1 MNEDFRKLEDL
12 VPQARAGDMGAFEAL
27 YQRHQAGIYMFL
39 RSQVHDAELA
49 ADLTQQTF
57 VRAWESLARLREP
70 GAFQS
75 WLHRIALNLVRD
87 EAKSGRARLEVVAT
101 DLGDERTGAAVGEA
115 AARDPTPEALALS
128 SELRD
133 RVWQALGSVSAEQR
147 AALVMHHMTGM
158 SVGEIARAMKV
169 RPGTVMSRL
178 ARGREALRKLLG
190 SYVEGQNGSM

>member
-1 MNEDFRKLEDL
+1 MNEDITKLEDM
-12 VPQARAGDMGAFEAL
+12 VAQARAGDMGAFEAL

-39 RSQVHDAELA
+39 RSQVREAELA

-57 VRAWESLARLREP
+57 VQAWESLARLREP

-133 RVWQALGSVSAEQR
+133 ASYDRNVCGGDRQSDEGEAGDGDVASGARPRGAAEAPGQLRGGGKWLNVSGLKRHSLITWR
-147 AALVMHHMTGM
+147 AA
-158 SVGEIARAMKV
+158 
-169 RPGTVMSRL
+169 
-178 ARGREALRKLLG
+178 
-190 SYVEGQNGSM
+190 

>member
-1 MNEDFRKLEDL
+1 MNEDIRKLEDL

-87 EAKSGRARLEVVAT
+87 EAKSGRARLEVVAS
-101 DLGDERTGAAVGEA
+101 DLGDEGTGAAASEA
-115 AARDPTPEALALS
+115 AAHDPGPEELALS

-133 RVWQALGSVSAEQR
+133 RVWQALGSVPAEQR

-158 SVGEIARAMKV
+158 SVAEIARAMKV

>member
-1 MNEDFRKLEDL
+1 MNEDIRKLEDL

-27 YQRHQAGIYMFL
+27 YQRYQAGIYTFL
-39 RSQVHDAELA
+39 RGQVREAELA

-57 VRAWESLARLREP
+57 VRAWESLPGLRDP

-101 DLGDERTGAAVGEA
+101 DLADERSGAPPREAV
-115 AARDPTPEALALS
+115 ARNPGPEELALS

-133 RVWQALGSVSAEQR
+133 RVWQALGSVPAEQR

-158 SVGEIARAMKV
+158 SVAEIAKAMRV

-190 SYVEGQNGSM
+190 SYVEAQNGSM